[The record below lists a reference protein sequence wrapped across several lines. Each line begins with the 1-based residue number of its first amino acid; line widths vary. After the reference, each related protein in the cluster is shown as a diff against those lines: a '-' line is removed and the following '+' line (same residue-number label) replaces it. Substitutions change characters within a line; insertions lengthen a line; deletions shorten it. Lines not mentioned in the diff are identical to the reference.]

1 MIHHSIELPI
11 FLQQMSVALLEVPV
25 GGEQGG
31 FWEHILKS
39 NVINIALV
47 LFILGFLVKKLNLL
61 SGIDTQQEK
70 IATEVHTLEKRKRE
84 ALAQLEETQRRTA
97 NLKSEIDAILSQ
109 ARESAEALSLQILN
123 EAKADSGRIVEN
135 ARRRVALEQR
145 GAIKDLEKRLLNDA
159 LQDARVEL
167 AQSLNAEQQKR
178 SVETF
183 LDELS
188 AMSGGSNAG
197 SSKNRGGNRS

>member
-1 MIHHSIELPI
+1 MIYHAIELPL
-11 FLQQMSVALLEVPV
+11 FLQQMSVYWLEANVRP
-25 GGEQGG
+25 EQGG

-39 NVINIALV
+39 NVINILLV
-47 LFILGFLVKKLNLL
+47 LFILGYLVKKMNLL
-61 SGIDTQQEK
+61 SGIDAHREK
-70 IATEVHTLEKRKRE
+70 IATEIQTLEKRKRE

-97 NLKSEIDAILSQ
+97 TLETEIEAIMTQ
-109 ARESAEALSLQILN
+109 ARESAKVLSLQIMN
-123 EAKADSGRIVEN
+123 EARSDSARIVEN

-167 AQSLNAEQQKR
+167 AQSLNAEQQKQ

-188 AMSGGSNAG
+188 TMSGGNNAG
-197 SSKNRGGNRS
+197 SFKNRGGNRS